1 MPGRWLRNRRI
12 SIRSLLALTS
22 GGLVLVAT
30 VTVLWISLQASST
43 NTIELL
49 SDRMVLILDGIEN
62 EVRDKLDSAGSL
74 VDGISRE
81 IQTPYFRAATP
92 DEILDALTVVLAT
105 TPDVSV
111 LLYWDRNLVRRGIR
125 RGKDGTLKRLTQ
137 GAEADPR
144 TRSQLS
150 SIQPGAAHI
159 WGEPAVENGTTYLNV
174 VTRIASTDADVA
186 FVGAAVSLDQFSR
199 FVAAVGKL
207 YDATAF
213 ILYGEG
219 RLMAHPQFVGNAAD
233 ASTYGVIP
241 TSEANDPVIV
251 NLDKGVPVAFM
262 QSARARGVEV
272 ERVDID
278 DTRYIV
284 LSRWV
289 RGYGNEP
296 LAIGAYYRQTQLSD
310 SMQRLMT
317 SAIAGFVVAVLAV
330 LAALILGGF
339 VSRPIRRLAESASE
353 VARLDID
360 TATRPRGSAIA
371 ELDQQAR
378 AFNLMLDGLKVF
390 ETYVPRQLVQRL
402 IALGGEASVA
412 SETREITVMFTD
424 IASFTMIADRMGA
437 EETAAFLNRHFGML
451 ADCIRCENGSID
463 KYIGDAVM
471 AFWGAPDRQDDH
483 AARAVKA
490 ARCIAEVITA
500 DNRRRAGKGLKPVRM
515 RIGLHSGPA
524 VVGNIGAPGR
534 VNYTIV
540 GDTVNVAQRIEAL
553 GHKLDAGADVTV
565 LMSARTAQEA
575 GIGADG
581 EAVGEHAL
589 AGVAHPVPVV
599 RLRTHETPTTPQVPA
614 APTAAPLSEP

>member
-1 MPGRWLRNRRI
+1 MPRRWLRKRRI

-22 GGLVLVAT
+22 GGLVLIAT
-30 VTVLWISLQASST
+30 VTVLWIALKASSA

-49 SDRMVLILDGIEN
+49 NDRMVLILDGIEY

-81 IQTPYFRAATP
+81 IQTPYFHAVTP
-92 DEILDALTVVLAT
+92 NEILDALTVVLAT
-105 TPDVSV
+105 APDVSV
-111 LLYWDRNLVRRGIR
+111 LIYWDRNMVRRGIYR
-125 RGKDGTLKRLTQ
+125 DKDGTLKRLPQ
-137 GAEADPR
+137 GVEADPR
-144 TRSQLS
+144 TRSRLS
-150 SIQPGAAHI
+150 SIPLGADHI
-159 WGEPAVENGTTYLNV
+159 WGEPSVEGGNTYLNV

-199 FVAAVGKL
+199 FVASVGKL

-219 RLMAHPQFVGNAAD
+219 KLMAHPQFSEAAD
-233 ASTYGVIP
+233 NASYGVIP
-241 TSEANDPVIV
+241 TSESTDPVIV
-251 NLDKGVPVAFM
+251 NLDKGVPIVFM
-262 QSARARGVEV
+262 QAARARGVEV
-272 ERVDID
+272 ERVDIE

-289 RGYGNEP
+289 PGYGKEP

-310 SMQRLMT
+310 SMQRLLT
-317 SAIAGFVVAVLAV
+317 SAIAGFVVVVIAVI
-330 LAALILGGF
+330 AAFVLGGY
-339 VSRPIRRLAESASE
+339 VSRPIRRLAESASG
-353 VARLDID
+353 VARLEID
-360 TATRPRGSAIA
+360 TTSRPRGSAIA

-402 IALGGEASVA
+402 IALGGETSVA

-424 IASFTMIADRMGA
+424 IASFTMISDRMGA

-451 ADCIRCENGSID
+451 ADCIRGENGSID

-483 AARAVKA
+483 AARAVQA
-490 ARCIAEVITA
+490 ARCIAEVIAA

-565 LMSARTAQEA
+565 LMSARTASEA

-581 EAVGEHAL
+581 EAVGEHTL
-589 AGVAHPVPVV
+589 AGVPYPVPVV
-599 RLRTHETPTTPQVPA
+599 RLRARETATRPPAQAASTTAPTTGP
-614 APTAAPLSEP
+614 